1 MSGQS
6 VLLTVLRLLS
16 LILTECLS
24 QSICH
29 LPADSLRELAP
40 YPWGACRA
48 TMTLVQSNDM
58 TADCI
63 FTDKELDAIYEAMR
77 DYADYGDEQAEI
89 ADSILSKIALL

>member
-1 MSGQS
+1 
-6 VLLTVLRLLS
+6 
-16 LILTECLS
+16 
-24 QSICH
+24 
-29 LPADSLRELAP
+29 
-40 YPWGACRA
+40 
-48 TMTLVQSNDM
+48 MTLVQSNDM